1 MSDPFQALS
10 ALSDASVAA
19 FVADTRSR
27 AENAGVSFV
36 FSDRPQIPYP
46 TSSDM
51 AVSGYFIDRPR
62 IELGVATGKP
72 ISDWLPIL
80 VHESSHMDQWLE
92 QDRSWSEAFCEGR
105 ETVDFIDDWINGRE
119 DLPMSIEE
127 LVRRSRDVEL
137 DCERRSVAKI
147 QAFSL
152 PIDIADYIR
161 RANAYVFFYDHI
173 LKTRAWYP
181 AGNAPYEREDV
192 YSCAPDR
199 FPEAGGAP
207 AELVRAYTRAYGPS
221 FPVRGPSP

>member
-1 MSDPFQALS
+1 M
-10 ALSDASVAA
+10 
-19 FVADTRSR
+19 
-27 AENAGVSFV
+27 
-36 FSDRPQIPYP
+36 
-46 TSSDM
+46 
-51 AVSGYFIDRPR
+51 
-62 IELGVATGKP
+62 ATGKP
-72 ISDWLPIL
+72 ISDWLLIL

-105 ETVDFIDDWINGRE
+105 KTVDFIDDWINGRE
-119 DLPMSIEE
+119 GLPMSIEE

-152 PIDIADYIR
+152 PIDIA
-161 RANAYVFFYDHI
+161 DHI

-207 AELVRAYTRAYGPS
+207 AELVRAYTRAYGP
-221 FPVRGPSP
+221 PARARKPTP